1 MNTLPCPSKHTYF
14 TSEAK
19 QMAGHKINLHELK
32 KTNSDRAGSRTA
44 GQIKLEIRNHK
55 IFSPTQIFIRSYFDD
70 EVISSC
76 SHDNCRIPLPPAP
89 YSPDGLLQ
97 LVSTVP
103 PHPRS
108 SSFEAKEE
116 SVPWGMVTTIQ
127 VSARQLQTGRG
138 PRWVISWVISSA

>member
-1 MNTLPCPSKHTYF
+1 MFVEHTTLPFQTHLFS
-14 TSEAK
+14 SEAK

-70 EVISSC
+70 EVISRC

-89 YSPDGLLQ
+89 HSPDRFLQ

-108 SSFEAKEE
+108 SCFAAKEE
-116 SVPWGMVTTIQ
+116 SVPCGMVTPIQ
-127 VSARQLQTGRG
+127 VSARQWQTGG
-138 PRWVISWVISSA
+138 GGG